1 MFKTLIAYL
10 RTEGLRTARAIV
22 PRHLRIRARMLHLD
36 WQVWRLRHR
45 VEAATAEIHYWT
57 ALRKS
62 MPHHLSA
69 ARERARLASNRI
81 TRILD
86 LRDTLGTHPRD
97 EARRAAQQFEA
108 ARVLRHW
115 RAPAANEPTANPAH
129 DMAWLAEQ
137 QAHLDRALAQ
147 AEARCDATAARLP

>member
-1 MFKTLIAYL
+1 
-10 RTEGLRTARAIV
+10 
-22 PRHLRIRARMLHLD
+22 MLHLD

-137 QAHLDRALAQ
+137 QAHLTARWRRPKHAATPRPPACHEPRRHHSSCRTDRS
-147 AEARCDATAARLP
+147 TGAAAGRPDG